1 MIRRPPRSTRT
12 VTLFPYTTLFRSHPV
27 SDDLLGAPISLRA
40 GVDGIHLGGVDEVHA
55 LIDRVIKLLEG
66 LGVAVLLAPG
76 HAAEADGTHV
86 EIAAAEPA
94 VFHVTSL
101 SSRIRRSEERRVGK
115 ECVSTCR
122 SRWSPV
128 HSKKKHVWKET

>member
-76 HAAEADGTHV
+76 HAAAADGTHV

-101 SSRIRRSEERRVGK
+101 SSRIRAGRRSEEHTSELQSLMRI
-115 ECVSTCR
+115 S
-122 SRWSPV
+122 S
-128 HSKKKHVWKET
+128 